1 MRLPP
6 LVLLRVQQRPQ
17 LVRDRLAR
25 AVNARAH
32 GADRATHGLRYVFVA
47 HALELAYL
55 DGAPHLFGQLLDRG
69 VDGARDLVR
78 EQDALGGVDIAQLLA
93 FIEAFRLFGLHLG
106 RGRRPPTQGH
116 EVILGRVD
124 ADPVQPGVE
133 RAVAAKRRQC
143 PVRLDERFLRHV
155 LDFRRIADEARQ
167 QPSQLTLILLHQQ
180 AKCLLVA
187 ALRPLDQLPVDFA
200 VRHLTAYVPQTP
212 ALGNSS
218 RPGRAIA
225 QFDSCTPAT
234 GGTLP
239 HSAQSLSRRNPSGSS
254 MSAVT
259 SRVRREGGRRGRVT
273 PPPPAK
279 GPPPPPAAKCPPPGP
294 PHPPPPRGV
303 APLVAAPA

>member
-17 LVRDRLAR
+17 LLRDRLAR
-25 AVNARAH
+25 AVSARAH
-32 GADRATHGLRYVFVA
+32 GADRATHGLRDVLVLN
-47 HALELAYL
+47 ALGLEIL
-55 DGAPHLFGQLLDRG
+55 DGAPQPFGKLLARG
-69 VDGARDLVR
+69 VDGARDLVG
-78 EQDALGGVDIAQLLA
+78 EKAALGVVDIAQLLA
-93 FIEAFRLFGLHLG
+93 FIEAFRLFGLPLG

-259 SRVRREGGRRGRVT
+259 SRVRRGGGPRGGND
-273 PPPPAK
+273 PPPPNK
-279 GPPPPPAAKCPPPGP
+279 SPPPPPAGEDAPP
-294 PHPPPPRGV
+294 
-303 APLVAAPA
+303 AP